1 MFDAKKVLDA
11 LTAASQVPSSGGQ
24 GNIGDILSSVLGP
37 MTAGQAAAAGGR
49 VAAAPEG
56 QGGLADIL
64 GGVLGQLQ
72 GGQGGQGASA
82 AAGGLGGLGGLGG
95 ILGAV
100 LGQATQ
106 GLQGAAQQTGAGPA
120 LNDLIGQLTGGQT
133 AGGLAQSAK
142 DAVSNNPATSA
153 AIAGTLG
160 SLFLGTKAGRGFTL
174 NAAKLGGLAMIGGL
188 AYQAW
193 QNYQAG
199 KPPVSL
205 GRAPKVEPPPAES
218 LFGSVG
224 NDQEDNLTAQALLRS
239 MVAAAMADG
248 TLDPAE
254 RAAIIGN
261 LQQIGMSEEAV
272 KFLNGELAHPAT
284 PAKLAELATGPESAT
299 QIYAAARLTIEP
311 DQPREKAF
319 LASLAKE
326 LGLDNGLVAQ
336 IDAAASA
343 SRANA

>member
-11 LTAASQVPSSGGQ
+11 LTAANQVPSSGGQ

-37 MTAGQAAAAGGR
+37 MTAGQSAVAGGR
-49 VAAAPEG
+49 VAAAPGGG
-56 QGGLADIL
+56 QDGGGLGDIL

-72 GGQGGQGASA
+72 GGQGAG
-82 AAGGLGGLGGLGG
+82 AAGGALGGLGG

-106 GLQGAAQQTGAGPA
+106 GLQGAAQQTGATSA
-120 LNDLIGQLTGGQT
+120 LNDIIGQLTGGQT
-133 AGGLAQSAK
+133 AGSLAQSAK
-142 DAVSNNPATSA
+142 DTIARNPGTSA

-174 NAAKLGGLAMIGGL
+174 DAAKLGGLALIGGL

-205 GRAPKVEPPPAES
+205 GNAPQVEPPPAES

-224 NDQEDNLTAQALLRS
+224 NDHEDNMTAQALLRA

-248 TLDPAE
+248 TLDAAE
-254 RAAIIGN
+254 RAAIVGN
-261 LQQIGMSEEAV
+261 LQQIGMSQEAV
-272 KFLNGELAHPAT
+272 DFLNSELAHPAT

-299 QIYAAARLTIEP
+299 QIYTAARLTIDP

-319 LASLAKE
+319 LSSLAKE
-326 LGLDNGLVAQ
+326 LGLDQGLIAQ

-343 SRANA
+343 SRASA

>member
-37 MTAGQAAAAGGR
+37 MTAGQSAAAGGR
-49 VAAAPEG
+49 MAAAPSG
-56 QGGLADIL
+56 QGGIADIL

-72 GGQGGQGASA
+72 GGGQGAAGA
-82 AAGGLGGLGGLGG
+82 AAGGLGGLGG

-106 GLQGAAQQTGAGPA
+106 GLQGAAQQTGASSA
-120 LNDLIGQLTGGQT
+120 LNDIIGQLTGGQT

-142 DAVSNNPATSA
+142 DTISRNPGTSA
-153 AIAGTLG
+153 AVAGTLG

-174 NAAKLGGLAMIGGL
+174 DAAKLGGLAMIGGL

-205 GRAPKVEPPPAES
+205 SKAPQVQPPPAES

-224 NDQEDNLTAQALLRS
+224 DDQEDNTTAQALLRA

-254 RAAIIGN
+254 RAAITGN
-261 LQQIGMSEEAV
+261 LQQIGMTQEAV
-272 KFLNGELAHPAT
+272 DFLNSELAHPAT

-319 LASLAKE
+319 LSSLAKE
-326 LGLDNGLVAQ
+326 LGLDQGLVAQ

-343 SRANA
+343 SRASA